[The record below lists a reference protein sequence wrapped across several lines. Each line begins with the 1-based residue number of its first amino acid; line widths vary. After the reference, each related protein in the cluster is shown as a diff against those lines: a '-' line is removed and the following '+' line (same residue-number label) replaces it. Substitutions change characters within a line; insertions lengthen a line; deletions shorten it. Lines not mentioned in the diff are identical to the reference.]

1 MSVKQKYLKDENGEV
16 FSPITSESSI
26 YTSSGNDMSIQAITI
41 AAANDGTLTLG
52 AAWAKVDIPLSSTL
66 TQIGTNLSRSGNYI
80 KIGAGIKYVEVSGNL
95 GMWSTPDIQE
105 AVLTITLVRN
115 GSEIRTA
122 SADTS
127 KHTEVGLLALSV
139 SPIIWQVQSGDVIK
153 AKFSSASSGAHRFI
167 GRNANTYLTVKKI
180 G

>member
-41 AAANDGTLTLG
+41 AAANDETLTLG

-95 GMWSTPDIQE
+95 GMWNTPDIQE

-122 SADTS
+122 SADTA

-167 GRNANTYLTVKKI
+167 GRNAYTYLTVKKI

>member
-26 YTSSGNDMSIQAITI
+26 YTSSGNDMSVQAITI
-41 AAANDGTLTLG
+41 AAANDETLTLG

-80 KIGAGIKYVEVSGNL
+80 NIGAGIKYVEVSGNL
-95 GMWSTPDIQE
+95 GIWGTPNIQE
-105 AVLTITLVRN
+105 AVLTIILVRN

-127 KHTEVGLLALSV
+127 KPTEVGLLALSV
-139 SPIIWQVQSGDVIK
+139 SPIIWQVQNGDVIK
-153 AKFSSASSGAHRFI
+153 AKFSSASSGAHKFI
-167 GRNANTYLTVKKI
+167 GRNAYTYLTVKKI
-180 G
+180 S

>member
-1 MSVKQKYLKDENGEV
+1 
-16 FSPITSESSI
+16 
-26 YTSSGNDMSIQAITI
+26 MSIQAITI

-95 GMWSTPDIQE
+95 GMWGTPDIQE

-127 KHTEVGLLALSV
+127 KPTEVGLLALSV

>member
-26 YTSSGNDMSIQAITI
+26 YTSSGNDISVQAITTT
-41 AAANDGTLTLG
+41 AANDGTLTLG
-52 AAWAKVDIPLSSTL
+52 AAWAKVDVPLSSTL
-66 TQIGTNLSRSGNYI
+66 TQIGTNLSRSGNQI
-80 KIGAGIKYVEVSGNL
+80 NIGAGIKYVEVSGNL
-95 GMWSTPDIQE
+95 GMWGTPDIQE
-105 AVLTITLVRN
+105 AVLTIKLVRN

-122 SADTS
+122 HADTS
-127 KHTEVGLLALSV
+127 KPTGVGLLALSV

-153 AKFSSASSGAHRFI
+153 AEFSSASSGTHNFI
-167 GRNANTYLTVKKI
+167 GRNSNTYLTVKKI

>member
-26 YTSSGNDMSIQAITI
+26 YTSSGNNMSIQAITI
-41 AAANDGTLTLG
+41 IAANDGTLTLG
-52 AAWAKVDIPLSSTL
+52 AAWARVDIPLSSTL

-95 GMWSTPDIQE
+95 GVWSTPDIQE
-105 AVLTITLVRN
+105 AVFTITLVRN
-115 GSEIRTA
+115 GSEIRNA

-127 KHTEVGLLALSV
+127 KPTEVELLALSV

-167 GRNANTYLTVKKI
+167 GRNSKTYLTVKKI

>member
-41 AAANDGTLTLG
+41 TAANDGTLTLG

-122 SADTS
+122 TADTS

-167 GRNANTYLTVKKI
+167 GRSSNSYLTVKKI
-180 G
+180 S

>member
-26 YTSSGNDMSIQAITI
+26 YTSSGNDMSVQAITI

-80 KIGAGIKYVEVSGNL
+80 NIGAGIKYVEVSGNL
-95 GMWSTPDIQE
+95 GMWGTPNIQE
-105 AVLTITLVRN
+105 AVLTIILVRN

-127 KHTEVGLLALSV
+127 KPTEVGLLALSV
-139 SPIIWQVQSGDVIK
+139 SPIIWQVQNGDVIK

-180 G
+180 S

>member
-1 MSVKQKYLKDENGEV
+1 
-16 FSPITSESSI
+16 
-26 YTSSGNDMSIQAITI
+26 
-41 AAANDGTLTLG
+41 
-52 AAWAKVDIPLSSTL
+52 
-66 TQIGTNLSRSGNYI
+66 
-80 KIGAGIKYVEVSGNL
+80 
-95 GMWSTPDIQE
+95 MWSTPDIQE

-127 KHTEVGLLALSV
+127 KPTEVGLLALSV